1 MEDKEKCNRENKFSQ
16 EKRFYEKLTIFRLKE
31 LGFSLVVF
39 NRKQTTTDNQKD
51 SANIRIVK
59 R

>member
-1 MEDKEKCNRENKFSQ
+1 MGKISSQDNEKDSV
-16 EKRFYEKLTIFRLKE
+16 EKLTIFRLKE

-39 NRKQTTTDNQKD
+39 NMKRTTTDNQKD